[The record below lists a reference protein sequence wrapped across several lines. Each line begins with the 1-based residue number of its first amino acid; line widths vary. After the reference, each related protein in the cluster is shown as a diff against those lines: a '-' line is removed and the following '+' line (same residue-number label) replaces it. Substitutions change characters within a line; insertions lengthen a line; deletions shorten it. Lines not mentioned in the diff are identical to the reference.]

1 MNSFSKLLDPVFTIT
16 RWVTVIL
23 VTLMVAVESYEI
35 SLRTIT
41 GNTPSWSKELVLLSM
56 VWMGCLGAAV
66 LHRERGHITLEFLVD
81 RMAPGPRKWIML
93 AVDAAILAFSVFLVA
108 AGSVVVS
115 EFLNQS
121 LPGTRMPVGVSYLPL
136 PITGLLL
143 SLSAV
148 EHILL
153 GLSGEG
159 EEASDA
165 S

>member
-1 MNSFSKLLDPVFTIT
+1 MRSYSRLLDPIFTIT
-16 RWVTVIL
+16 RWATVVL

-41 GNTPSWSKELVLLSM
+41 GDTPSWSKELVLLSM

-81 RMAPGPRKWIML
+81 RLASGPRKWIML
-93 AVDAAILAFSVFLVA
+93 LVDAAILAFSLFLAV
-108 AGSVVVS
+108 AGSIVVS

-136 PITGLLL
+136 PVTGLLL
-143 SLSAV
+143 SLSAA
-148 EHILL
+148 EHILA
-153 GLSGEG
+153 GLSGKGEG
-159 EEASDA
+159 SSDA
-165 S
+165 A

>member
-1 MNSFSKLLDPVFTIT
+1 MKAYSRLLDPIFAIT
-16 RWVTVIL
+16 RWATVIL

-41 GNTPSWSKELVLLSM
+41 GDTPSWSKELVLLSM

-81 RMAPGPRKWIML
+81 SLAPGPRKWIML

-136 PITGLLL
+136 PVTGLLL

-148 EHILL
+148 EHMLA
-153 GLSGEG
+153 GLSGKGEG
-159 EEASDA
+159 ASDA
-165 S
+165 A

>member
-1 MNSFSKLLDPVFTIT
+1 MKAYSRLLDSIFTIT

-41 GNTPSWSKELVLLSM
+41 GDTPSWSKELVLLSM

-81 RMAPGPRKWIML
+81 RLAPGPRKWIML

-148 EHILL
+148 EHILS
-153 GLSGEG
+153 GISGEG

-165 S
+165 A